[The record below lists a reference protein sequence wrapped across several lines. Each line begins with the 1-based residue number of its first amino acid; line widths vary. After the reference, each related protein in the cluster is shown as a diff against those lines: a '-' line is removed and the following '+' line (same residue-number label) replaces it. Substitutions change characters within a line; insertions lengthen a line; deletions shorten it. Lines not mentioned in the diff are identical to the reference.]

1 MIGIVA
7 LLVVV
12 GLAVVLWRLASQY
25 GGASRPDGTDP
36 RDLDELGTTAPRE
49 SRRRR
54 SRRTT
59 FVPPDDDPEFLA
71 ELARRTR
78 PDDEQK

>member
-7 LLVVV
+7 MLVVV

-25 GGASRPDGTDP
+25 GAASRTGGD
-36 RDLDELGTTAPRE
+36 DLDERDGAPPRE
-49 SRRRR
+49 SWRRRQ
-54 SRRTT
+54 RRTT
-59 FVPPDDDPEFLA
+59 VVPPDDDPEFLA
-71 ELARRTR
+71 DLARRTR

>member
-25 GGASRPDGTDP
+25 GGASRTGGDPSDPDEIDAP
-36 RDLDELGTTAPRE
+36 PRE
-49 SRRRR
+49 SWRRR

-59 FVPPDDDPEFLA
+59 IVPPDDDPEFLA

-78 PDDEQK
+78 RDDEQK

>member
-25 GGASRPDGTDP
+25 GGTSRPGGD
-36 RDLDELGTTAPRE
+36 DLDELDGAPPRE
-49 SRRRR
+49 SWRRR

-59 FVPPDDDPEFLA
+59 IVPPDDDPEFLA
-71 ELARRTR
+71 DLARRTR
-78 PDDEQK
+78 RDDEQK

>member
-7 LLVVV
+7 MLVVV

-25 GGASRPDGTDP
+25 GAASRTGGD
-36 RDLDELGTTAPRE
+36 DLDELDGAPPRE
-49 SRRRR
+49 SWRRRQ
-54 SRRTT
+54 RRTT
-59 FVPPDDDPEFLA
+59 VVPPDDDPEFLA
-71 ELARRTR
+71 DLARRTR